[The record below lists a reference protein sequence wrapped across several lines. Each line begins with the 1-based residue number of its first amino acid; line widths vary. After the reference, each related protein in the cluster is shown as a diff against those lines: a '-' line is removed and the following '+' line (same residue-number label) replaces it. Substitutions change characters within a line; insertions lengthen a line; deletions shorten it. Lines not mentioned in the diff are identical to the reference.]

1 MEAEDEDDLCVYV
14 DQGQCGR
21 ESGDGRPGELE
32 METGRG
38 EDMLDA
44 VGGVV
49 VATFFVCTECGGGSQ
64 TEKRE
69 PKAAQQVR

>member
-14 DQGQCGR
+14 DHGQCGR

-44 VGGVV
+44 VGDVV
-49 VATFFVCTECGGGSQ
+49 VATFFEVTECGWDSQ
-64 TEKRE
+64 TEKRR
-69 PKAAQQVR
+69 PKAASQRR

>member
-1 MEAEDEDDLCVYV
+1 MMLHGSERPSPSA
-14 DQGQCGR
+14 GGHGKIN
-21 ESGDGRPGELE
+21 ESAQDR
-32 METGRG
+32 T